1 MKISHIIGISVLI
14 LAIAPYAHAQNAKKA
29 TPQSLNQFSWIVGTW
44 EAVGSTRTLVERWTR
59 DSAGIYHGI
68 SVLVMGKDSTVRE
81 KTRIEKD
88 NTGIYFVADVAENKG
103 EVRFKLTKS
112 DSTGVY
118 FENPKHDYP
127 QTISY
132 NPVGTDTLAAWVG
145 GPTKGATQR
154 QGYKFRRA
162 K

>member
-1 MKISHIIGISVLI
+1 VKITSLITISLLI
-14 LAIAPYAHAQNAKKA
+14 LALAPEGDAQIAKKA
-29 TPQSLNQFSWIVGTW
+29 APQSLNQFTWIVGTW

-59 DSAGIYHGI
+59 DSAGVFHGI

-88 NTGIYFVADVAENKG
+88 STGIYFVADVAENKG

-132 NPVGTDTLAAWVG
+132 NPVGTDSLAAWVG